1 MNEDQ
6 DILELLQNGEELSIP
21 FKLIFD
27 RYHRNVYWH
36 ARRMVVDHD
45 DADDITQNIFIKIW
59 NGISSFKGES
69 KLSSWIFRI
78 TTNETLNFI
87 KSKKVRAAFSFSDY
101 ESVLSHKIDD
111 SSIFNGNE
119 IERKLQKAI
128 LTLPTKQRQV
138 FLLRYYDEMPYEKMA
153 EVLNTSVGALKA
165 SYHHATIKV
174 EKNITSN

>member
-6 DILELLQNGEELSIP
+6 DILELLKNGDELSVP
-21 FKLIFD
+21 FKLIFE
-27 RYHRNVYWH
+27 RYHRKVYWH

-59 NGISSFKGES
+59 NGISSFKGEA

-78 TTNETLNFI
+78 STNETLNFI
-87 KSKKVRAAFSFSDY
+87 RSKKIRATFSFNDY

-111 SSIFNGNE
+111 SSVFTGSE

-128 LTLPTKQRQV
+128 LKLPAKQRQV

-165 SYHHATIKV
+165 SYHHATTKV
-174 EKNITSN
+174 EKNLTSI